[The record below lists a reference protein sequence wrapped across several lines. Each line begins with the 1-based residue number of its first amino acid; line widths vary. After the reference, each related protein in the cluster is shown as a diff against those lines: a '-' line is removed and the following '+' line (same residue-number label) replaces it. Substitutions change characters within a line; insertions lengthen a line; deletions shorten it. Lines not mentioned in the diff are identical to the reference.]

1 MLDAG
6 VDIRR
11 DCHHWVC
18 PYFMECHFCI
28 FLFVF
33 FFTTER
39 SVSNSNTFALCTSGD
54 CTEVTWLHWRNKAQ
68 FKRHKK
74 QHRGEAG
81 SSWWKQQTQQQH
93 SKKKK
98 KKKVSGAT
106 HRKNTFVFNTVS
118 TKNVPTG
125 TRLFFFFLN
134 DSLRWIIIIKKVIR
148 QNHNT

>member
-1 MLDAG
+1 MKTA
-6 VDIRR
+6 
-11 DCHHWVC
+11 
-18 PYFMECHFCI
+18 
-28 FLFVF
+28 
-33 FFTTER
+33 
-39 SVSNSNTFALCTSGD
+39 NSTAAF
-54 CTEVTWLHWRNKAQ
+54 E
-68 FKRHKK
+68 
-74 QHRGEAG
+74 E
-81 SSWWKQQTQQQH
+81 
-93 SKKKK
+93 KKK